1 MIVNAKMNI
10 TSYQDRF
17 LRTEFYYDD
26 DNILRDSTKQYRSLV
41 GGYGTGKTY
50 SLCVKVLQKIQF
62 RSKQKIKMVGIFTA
76 PVHSHFIDVVI
87 PQLDHLLDLYNYKYR
102 YNKNDKIYFIK
113 QGGKTHKLHLK
124 SGEQAKRVGIVGIN
138 ATDVFDDEF
147 DVNPVEVQKMLWEQ
161 GEARL
166 RDCIDPSRSRS
177 TTPEGLLYSH
187 WLDVRS
193 AYETWEGDKLEQEQ
207 ETISEYIRAETKDNV
222 FLADPDGYVA
232 RLEKLYTPKQV
243 QAYLKGYYVNLL
255 GDRVW
260 SYFDEDKHV
269 KDNVKP
275 NGTIVSFW
283 DFGWNDFTY
292 CGFAS
297 IDASNGGLNQLRI
310 LDEFRIRK
318 TTPEDIYKLYVEKCN
333 KWGRP
338 LIDYCDPAGNQHHL
352 GAKDGLSVIEQM
364 EALGLNYSWKPA
376 SIKSGLIIGNNL
388 LHKNKILINSICKY
402 FIAMMNNSSYEKPKN
417 GGYSEKPVHGEHE
430 APEAGFR
437 YLMNGEFSGEYNTIR
452 NQR

>member
-1 MIVNAKMNI
+1 MNVNAKMQI
-10 TSYQDRF
+10 TPYQAKF
-17 LRTEFYYDD
+17 FRTDYYYDD
-26 DNILRDSTKQYRSLV
+26 KNILRDRSKQYRSLV

-50 SLCVKVLQKIQF
+50 SLCVRVIQKVQF
-62 RSKQKIKMVGIFTA
+62 RTKQKIKMVGILTA

-87 PQLDHLLDLYNYKYR
+87 PQLDALLDLYQYKYR
-102 YNKNDKIYFIK
+102 YNKNDKCYFIK
-113 QGGKTHKLHLK
+113 HGGLTHKLHLK

-138 ATDVFDDEF
+138 ATDIFDDEF
-147 DVNPVEVQKMLWEQ
+147 DVNPIDVQKMLWEQ

-166 RDCIDPSRSRS
+166 RECKDPSRSRS

-193 AYETWEGDKLEQEQ
+193 AYETFEGEKLKEEQ
-207 ETISEYIRAETKDNV
+207 ETVSEYIRAETADNT
-222 FLADPDGYVA
+222 FLADPKGYVE

-243 QAYLKGYYVNLL
+243 QAYLKGYYVNLI

-269 KDNVKP
+269 RDDLVP

-283 DFGWNDFTY
+283 DFGWNDYTY

-297 IDASNGGLNQLRI
+297 INASNGGLNQLRI
-310 LDEFRIRK
+310 LDEFKVRK
-318 TTPEDIYKLYVEKCN
+318 TTPDDIYILYKQKCEQ
-333 KWGRP
+333 WGKP
-338 LIDYCDPAGNQHHL
+338 LIDYCDPAGGQHHL

-364 EALGLNYSWKPA
+364 ESLGLNYSWKPS
-376 SIKSGLIIGNNL
+376 SIKAGLIIGNNL
-388 LHKNKILINSICKY
+388 LHKNKILINSNCKH
-402 FIAMMNNSSYEKPKN
+402 FILMMNNSSYEKPKN

-430 APEAGFR
+430 SAEAGFR
-437 YLMNGEFSGEYNTIR
+437 YLMVGEFSDNYISNR